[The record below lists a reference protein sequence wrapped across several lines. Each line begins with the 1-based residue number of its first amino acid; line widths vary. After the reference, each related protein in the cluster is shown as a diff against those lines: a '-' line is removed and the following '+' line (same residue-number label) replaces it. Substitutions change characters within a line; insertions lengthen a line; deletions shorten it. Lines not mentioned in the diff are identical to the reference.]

1 MEVHLQ
7 IKALKSKWE
16 NAWSTD
22 EHCALA
28 PRLYTLWLYAQIRKS
43 LHSLDARLKC
53 GEVALDALEHL
64 SLECALPPPKQQERG
79 EPEHCA
85 HAVEREEAQ
94 RGGTL
99 LALNARRA
107 LCFWFDAVA
116 RQGGGGLTGRAR
128 WFVGGHTRSWND
140 QLLIRQGVGS
150 RRDLS
155 S

>member
-1 MEVHLQ
+1 MHDLQ
-7 IKALKSKWE
+7 MSIAHWHPVCTHYGYMLRE
-16 NAWSTD
+16 
-22 EHCALA
+22 E
-28 PRLYTLWLYAQIRKS
+28 S

-64 SLECALPPPKQQERG
+64 SLECALPPLKQQERG

-107 LCFWFDAVA
+107 LC
-116 RQGGGGLTGRAR
+116 L
-128 WFVGGHTRSWND
+128 
-140 QLLIRQGVGS
+140 
-150 RRDLS
+150 
-155 S
+155 